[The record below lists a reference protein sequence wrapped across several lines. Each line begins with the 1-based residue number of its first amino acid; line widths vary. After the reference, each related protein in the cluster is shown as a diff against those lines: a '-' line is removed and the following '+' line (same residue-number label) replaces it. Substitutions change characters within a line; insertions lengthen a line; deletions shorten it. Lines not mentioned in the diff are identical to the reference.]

1 MCYVSK
7 QPLDVLDR
15 AKGDQVL
22 VKLKASGG
30 RETTATVS
38 GTLQAFDLH
47 LNMWLNDATMETD
60 DSQTQYGKLLI
71 RGDNVLAVSPE

>member
-1 MCYVSK
+1 MS
-7 QPLDVLDR
+7 QRPLDVLDA

-30 RETTATVS
+30 RGELETVS

-47 LNMWLNDATMETD
+47 LNMWLEDATLQTDGAET
-60 DSQTQYGKLLI
+60 QFGKLLI